1 MGKRRGHEDG
11 GPTVQPEQLDDGAA
25 LVDQGL
31 VAVQDTLRCRRRA
44 RRVKEQGDVVGAR
57 LLHFRVFDCPVWPAG
72 PWAADPVRP
81 ERRRP
86 RGQRTLGACHQ
97 HRRASPRRSIVKHP
111 PDHGYVVVPAE
122 AVRHHNYRRRR
133 LVHDESEL
141 GLPVNGDDRVDDG
154 TQTDHSLE
162 EHNCLPPIR
171 KLGENHIALGH
182 TERSELRSQP
192 IHLCPEIPVG
202 KLHRP
207 VRVARNA
214 TSSE

>member
-1 MGKRRGHEDG
+1 MSSAHVCSISECSTAPSG
-11 GPTVQPEQLDDGAA
+11 
-25 LVDQGL
+25 
-31 VAVQDTLRCRRRA
+31 RRA
-44 RRVKEQGDVVGAR
+44 PGPRIRFAQSAVAHEAKDAR
-57 LLHFRVFDCPVWPAG
+57 
-72 PWAADPVRP
+72 
-81 ERRRP
+81 
-86 RGQRTLGACHQ
+86 ACHQ

-162 EHNCLPPIR
+162 EHNCLPPIGSWAR
-171 KLGENHIALGH
+171 TTSPLAH
-182 TERSELRSQP
+182 ERSELRSQP

-207 VRVARNA
+207 VHDGQVVGVVPNGPSEQRRKGSRRPRARAPGTSDRRPGCPQRHLVRVTRAERLRPA
-214 TSSE
+214 PSDTR